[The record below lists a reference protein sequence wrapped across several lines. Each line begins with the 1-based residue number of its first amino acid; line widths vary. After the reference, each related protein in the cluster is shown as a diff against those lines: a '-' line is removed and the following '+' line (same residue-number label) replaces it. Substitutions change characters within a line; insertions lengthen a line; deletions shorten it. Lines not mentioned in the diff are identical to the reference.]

1 MEYPNK
7 RSVVEITLDSVNV
20 INKELIA
27 ESPDVDAIKRNV
39 EHLQIVKSGS
49 YIDLSQFSDSQIV
62 SINDAISS
70 GNTFVSSL

>member
-27 ESPDVDAIKRNV
+27 ESPDVDGIKRNV
-39 EHLQIVKSGS
+39 EHLQLVKSGS
-49 YIDLSQFSDSQIV
+49 YIDLSQFSTEQIT
-62 SINDAISS
+62 SIDEAISK
-70 GNTFVSSL
+70 GNTFVSLL